1 VECPARRRLTIAS
14 SLGLVLFL
22 LLVITPARATRA
34 VSFNVST
41 NRTFSSDE
49 KPTIHLYAHDVDE
62 LEFRVYRVN
71 NPEKF
76 LTNLPDLHSFGNAYP
91 NGPKEQLDERTCLE
105 RFHDWKRHIWY
116 LVRHFFRGQF
126 SDDSRDYFRAKQ
138 ASLAKHSRIV
148 GVAQFAQIPLLND
161 HQLVARWHQEM
172 PPTYISDSQDLPI
185 DNLPAGL
192 YLVEATD
199 GHYKAYTMLMVSRM
213 VLITRTSTGSILA
226 FVVDRQTGAPI
237 ANGQVAYGVGRK
249 EMGRAQTD
257 ADGVAELHGAAN
269 TQNQED
275 SLWVVASA
283 NDEFAAV
290 TPMAWS
296 FNNSDSSKWA
306 SYVYTDRPVY
316 RPGHT
321 VHWKA
326 LLRAR
331 VANHLEL
338 PKIASIPVRIS
349 DEQDH
354 PLFDQQLPVT
364 ADGAVSGDIVIP
376 ANASLGYYNIRLGG
390 TDAEV
395 SGSFHVEEYKKPEY
409 QVRVTAQTQR
419 VLQGQTNQVVID
431 SRYFFGEPVAFG
443 KVKYRIYHSPHYWW
457 EEDEDQSGDNGPGD
471 EDQSSDT
478 DKYGADQQSEQ
489 TAKLDANGKL
499 TISVPTKVDSSQRHT
514 DQDYTVEAGVTD
526 EANREITGRGHFL
539 ATYGSYRIHVEPDS
553 YAVRSGDNAHF
564 SITAVDYD
572 NKPVQTQ
579 AHLGLTW
586 RRYSDGKTVTT
597 VGGSTDVTTDARGT
611 AHAAIPVNQSGSAE
625 VLVSSN
631 TPEGRTVVDESYL
644 WVFGGNEADWL
655 SGGSQPVQIVADKK
669 TYAPGDTAH
678 LSLISQVDHFHA
690 LVVATGYSVEFR
702 KVISSD
708 GMTVNFD
715 LPVTT
720 DSQPNLDVSVYFLK
734 DGQLYQASQQIKV
747 PPVEQQLQVE
757 IKRNKD
763 VFQPE
768 QPAEYD
774 VYTRD
779 FRGKPVSA
787 DLSFGVVDEA
797 IYSIYPDTSG
807 DMVKTLYPSRFSYA
821 AVDTSLQY
829 YFSGA
834 AGDKSPELADRRS
847 RYRPQLAQVK
857 PGNDLIQPK
866 VRKAFPDTAY
876 WVSTLHTDAQG
887 HAHVKFTF
895 PDSLTTWRATVRA
908 ITADSQ
914 AGSAIDRV
922 IVRKNVIVR
931 MGTPRFLRKGD
942 EITIP
947 VIAHN
952 YLEQA
957 KQIQISLDIHGL
969 DLVAG
974 ATKQINVPS
983 KSDGTVLWRLK
994 ASNIGTADLVA
1005 KALTNEESDALE
1017 LTFPVEPSGV
1027 RQTISHSG
1035 VVTGPAASLVI
1046 DFPANTDPAAQEL
1059 HIEVSPS
1066 IASSLFS
1073 ALDYLTSYPW
1083 GCTEQTMSSFLPN
1096 VIVAETLKKLNLTGH
1111 IDPTDLQAKV
1121 DAGFDRL
1128 ADYQHDD
1135 GGWGWWKEDDS
1146 RVFMTAYV
1154 VSGLGES
1161 SNYFPLTPQRQQ
1173 MLQNGRN
1180 YLEKQLAQHPR
1191 MIPDLR
1197 AYVVYSLSESGKGDL
1212 SGQLNTL
1219 WSRRNDLSTEG
1230 LSLTGLAM
1238 LHSTDSR
1245 TAELANLLE
1254 SRVREQGYLA
1264 SWPSTYNPVLDLE
1277 YDDSAQSTAFATR
1290 FLSHADAQSPLLPK
1304 AAEWLMLNRDN
1315 GYWWDSTE
1323 QTAMVVFGLV
1333 DYLAGSQELNADFDA
1348 DVRVNG
1354 ASLGHRHFAPADAL
1368 AGTTLDVTAPAGKFA
1383 SHNTIDVARTGNG
1396 RAYWAVQG
1404 TYFSTEHKLYQQG
1417 TLSLS
1422 VTRDY
1427 FRLTPTK
1434 DKNGNIVYNLDP
1446 LKGTAQIGDIL
1457 AVHIAVS
1464 GSPAKYL
1471 FLEDP
1476 IPAGTEFLQN
1486 EDSYNIV
1493 SRPTDWT
1500 WWYTRREFHDDR
1512 AVIFATDF
1520 SGHQE
1525 SFYLLK
1531 VDNPG
1536 SFEISPAHVEPM
1548 YQPGIQATSDELH
1561 LDVPQPPGE
1570 VNP

>member
-1 VECPARRRLTIAS
+1 MEPPARRRLT
-14 SLGLVLFL
+14 LTLLCGLLFL
-22 LLVITPARATRA
+22 FFAAAAQAQTTRA
-34 VSFNVST
+34 VSFNLST
-41 NRTFSSDE
+41 NRTFSPDE

-71 NPEKF
+71 DPEKF
-76 LTNLPDLHSFGNAYP
+76 LTDLPDLHSFGNVSP
-91 NGPKEQLDERTCLE
+91 GGPQEQIDERTWLE
-105 RFHDWKRHIWY
+105 RFHDWKHHLWF
-116 LVRHFFRGQF
+116 LVRQFFRGQF
-126 SDDSRDYFRAKQ
+126 STESRDYFRAKQ
-138 ASLAKHSRIV
+138 ASLAKRSRIV
-148 GVAQFAQIPLLND
+148 GVAEFAQIPLLND
-161 HQLVARWHQEM
+161 HQLVARWRQEM

-185 DNLPAGL
+185 DQLPAGL

-199 GHYKAYTMLMVSRM
+199 GHYKAYTLLMVSRM
-213 VLITRTSTGSILA
+213 VLITRTSSGSILA
-226 FVVDRQTGAPI
+226 FVVDRQTGTPI
-237 ANGQVAYGVGRK
+237 ANAQVAYGLGRK
-249 EMGRAQTD
+249 EQGRAETD
-257 ADGVAELHGAAN
+257 ADGVAEPHGGA
-269 TQNQED
+269 TVRDGED
-275 SLWVVASA
+275 SLWVTATA

-296 FNNSDSSKWA
+296 FNTSESNKWA

-331 VANHLEL
+331 VDNHLEL
-338 PKIASIPVRIS
+338 PKIPSIHVRIS
-349 DEQDH
+349 DEQDQ
-354 PLFDQQLPVT
+354 PIFDQQMPIT
-364 ADGAVSGDIVIP
+364 ADGAVTGDIAIP
-376 ANASLGYYNIRLGG
+376 TSAALGYYTVRLGD
-390 TDAEV
+390 TDADV
-395 SGSFHVEEYKKPEY
+395 SGSFRVEDYRKPEY
-409 QVRVTAQTQR
+409 QVRVTAQNLR
-419 VLQGQTNQVVID
+419 VLQGQSNQVVID

-457 EEDEDQSGDNGPGD
+457 DEDEDQSDNSSASD
-471 EDQSSDT
+471 EDQSADT
-478 DKYGADQQSEQ
+478 DMYGADQESEQ

-499 TISVPTKVDSSQRHT
+499 TITVPTKVDSSERHT
-514 DQDYTVEAGVTD
+514 DQDYYIEAGVTD

-539 ATYGSYRIHVEPDS
+539 ASYGSYRIHVEPDS
-553 YAVRSGDNAHF
+553 YSVRAGSSANF
-564 SITAVDYD
+564 TVTAVDYD

-579 AHLGLTW
+579 VHLSLTW
-586 RRYSDGKTVTT
+586 RRYADGKTTT
-597 VGGSTDVTTDARGT
+597 TDGGSTDVTTDARGT
-611 AHAAIPVNQSGSAE
+611 AHAIIPVNQSGSAE
-625 VLVSSN
+625 VVASST
-631 TPEGRTVVDESYL
+631 TPESRTVTDYTWL
-644 WVFGGNEADWL
+644 WVFGSNEADW
-655 SGGSQPVQIVADKK
+655 SNGSQTVQIVADKK
-669 TYAPGDTAH
+669 SYTPGDTAH
-678 LSLISQVDHFHA
+678 LSIISQVAPFHA

-715 LPVTT
+715 LPITT
-720 DSQPNLDVSVYFLK
+720 DSQPNLEVSVTFLK

-779 FRGKPVSA
+779 SLGKPVSA

-797 IYSIYPDTSG
+797 IYSIYPDSSG
-807 DMVKTLYPSRFSYA
+807 DMVKTLYPNRFSYA
-821 AVDTSLQY
+821 SVDSSLQY
-829 YFSGA
+829 YFSGT
-834 AGDKSPELADRRS
+834 AGDKSPELAQRAS

-857 PGNDLIQPK
+857 PGNDMVQPK

-876 WVSTLHTDAQG
+876 WAPSIHTDAQG

-908 ITADSQ
+908 ITSDSR

-952 YLEQA
+952 YLDQA
-957 KQIQISLDIHGL
+957 KQIQVSLDIHGL
-969 DLVAG
+969 NLVTG
-974 ATKQINVPS
+974 APKQITVAS
-983 KSDGTVLWRLK
+983 KSDGTVLWRVK
-994 ASNIGTADLVA
+994 ASAIGTADLLA

-1027 RQTISHSG
+1027 KQTISHSG
-1035 VVTGPAASLVI
+1035 VATGNSASTTI
-1046 DFPANTDPAAQEL
+1046 DFPVNTDAAAQQL
-1059 HIEVSPS
+1059 QIEVSPS
-1066 IASSLFS
+1066 IAGSLFS

-1096 VIVAETLKKLNLTGH
+1096 IIVAETLKKLNLSGH
-1111 IDPTDLQAKV
+1111 IDPADLKSKV

-1135 GGWGWWKEDDS
+1135 GGWGWWKEDSS

-1154 VSGLGES
+1154 VSGLGEAANS
-1161 SNYFPLTPQRQQ
+1161 YPLNPQRQQ
-1173 MLQNGRN
+1173 MLQNGRQ
-1180 YLEKQLAQHPR
+1180 YLQTQLAQHPS

-1197 AYVVYSLSESGKGDL
+1197 AWVVYALSESGTDDL
-1212 SGQLNTL
+1212 SAQLNTL
-1219 WSRRNDLSTEG
+1219 WSRRNDLSSEG
-1230 LSLTGLAM
+1230 LAFTGLAM
-1238 LHSTDSR
+1238 LHAND
-1245 TAELANLLE
+1245 AHAADLAKLLE
-1254 SRVREQGYLA
+1254 SKAKQQGDLT
-1264 SWPSTYNPVLDLE
+1264 SWPSTYSPVLDLE
-1277 YDDSAQSTAFATR
+1277 YDDSAQSTAFAMR

-1315 GYWWDSTE
+1315 GYWWNSTE
-1323 QTAMVVFGLV
+1323 QTAMVIFGLT
-1333 DYLAGSQELNADFDA
+1333 DYLANSQELNADFDA

-1354 ASLGHRHFAPADAL
+1354 ASLGHRHFTPADAL
-1368 AGTTLDVTAPAGKFA
+1368 AGTTLDVTVPAGKLA
-1383 SHNTIDVARTGNG
+1383 AHNTIDIARTGNG
-1396 RAYWAVQG
+1396 RAYWTAQG

-1417 TLSLS
+1417 NLSLN

-1446 LKGTAQIGDIL
+1446 LKGIAQIGDIL
-1457 AVHIAVS
+1457 AVHIAIS
-1464 GSPAKYL
+1464 GSAAKYL

-1493 SRPTDWT
+1493 ARPTDWT

-1512 AVIFATDF
+1512 AVLFASDF

-1531 VDNPG
+1531 VVNPG
-1536 SFEISPAHVEPM
+1536 SFEISPVHVEPM

-1561 LDVPQPPGE
+1561 LDVGE